1 MKYDKQP
8 IIAWSQI
15 SVNRKFSKFVVVV
28 VFFFEE
34 KVTAKRDWYK
44 NLVPSFQPIQEQD

>member
-15 SVNRKFSKFVVVV
+15 SVNRKFLKFVVV

-34 KVTAKRDWYK
+34 KVTAKCDWYK